1 MEAGAGLPDNPRNER
16 ETDLRRR
23 LAFYEGFDAIINDN
37 VRRSGELLREAE
49 QRHAAE
55 KAAAES
61 SREDQRELLR
71 GLAKEAAALSG
82 LAVALAARID
92 AALSALDGTRE
103 AATPSIGDRI
113 VLESGE
119 HAIVEDPL
127 AEAAAAG
134 PLGTGEVIAPLGE
147 PSAGKADST
156 PTASFEPAAAA
167 PPAEPLEMIAPPPEY
182 PVHEALQEGEAVMAA
197 ADVVPDSGRV
207 ESPGPARIPDTIR
220 FAPSS
225 VQPRLEGG
233 KPALEVVVH
242 GIPDLASAQALRDAV
257 RDSGAVESLAVREFS
272 GGMMRLALAPR
283 EILSPDRLRSLA
295 APFVL
300 EEIDR
305 GPGVIAVRIV
315 TEPV

>member
-1 MEAGAGLPDNPRNER
+1 MEAGAGLPDNQRNER

-127 AEAAAAG
+127 AE
-134 PLGTGEVIAPLGE
+134 
-147 PSAGKADST
+147 
-156 PTASFEPAAAA
+156 AAAA